1 MIRRVFTFACKAQLP
16 SNPTHTLIRL
26 ERPANRRWKPA
37 LQCRCSLRFLS
48 LLQRELETGHWGRA
62 VPQGLEVQ
70 LDPAVLDRLSVLTV
84 LQGLERPPPLA
95 RPASR
100 SDLAAP
106 AV

>member
-1 MIRRVFTFACKAQLP
+1 M
-16 SNPTHTLIRL
+16 
-26 ERPANRRWKPA
+26 
-37 LQCRCSLRFLS
+37 
-48 LLQRELETGHWGRA
+48 
-62 VPQGLEVQ
+62 PQGLEVQ

-106 AV
+106 AVRPRLLGPRVLAGLPVLVGLDRLAVRQVREGLLIRQDPEVLRDL